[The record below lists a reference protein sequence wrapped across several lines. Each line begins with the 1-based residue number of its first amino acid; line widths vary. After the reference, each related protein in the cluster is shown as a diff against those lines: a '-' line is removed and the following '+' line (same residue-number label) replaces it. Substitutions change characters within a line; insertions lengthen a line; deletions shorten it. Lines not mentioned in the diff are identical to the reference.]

1 MNYCLLTML
10 AKPLLVKLLGYL
22 KVYVFDR
29 KFWLLYWKSQF
40 FLSTGGRHF
49 LTKPENSNS
58 TIHRA
63 VGFSCPRPPFS
74 ASAPCP
80 GPVEG
85 EGSTTWGKNGEKKAT
100 GQVSGLL
107 QTRGRDL
114 QCRSLQKRGRG
125 LRQWGIIYDAVHL
138 KKGKK
143 SPCQSKVRQ
152 KVFKKRKGDNIF
164 TAAGGRTARHSHKR
178 RGGGIRWGTCRQR
191 VGLTVLSFLQMAP
204 SWLLAD
210 KIVIINHSPH
220 PNSRACFQIL
230 IWLLKNAAWITVRH
244 GTLDFGHKTFLHGC
258 LFLPITNNTEIL
270 HVLRHPSDDK
280 TTSWGLFYLVWW
292 LPRQKLRSLYQL

>member
-85 EGSTTWGKNGEKKAT
+85 EGSTTWGKNGEKTAT
-100 GQVSGLL
+100 SQVSGLL

-114 QCRSLQKRGRG
+114 QVQITAEKRERIAAVGHHLWCSTSEEGQEVSLPKQSQAKSFQEAER
-125 LRQWGIIYDAVHL
+125 RQYFYGCWWKDCSLDAAATSAGVEVL
-138 KKGKK
+138 DGAPAGKE
-143 SPCQSKVRQ
+143 
-152 KVFKKRKGDNIF
+152 
-164 TAAGGRTARHSHKR
+164 
-178 RGGGIRWGTCRQR
+178 
-191 VGLTVLSFLQMAP
+191 
-204 SWLLAD
+204 LA
-210 KIVIINHSPH
+210 
-220 PNSRACFQIL
+220 
-230 IWLLKNAAWITVRH
+230 
-244 GTLDFGHKTFLHGC
+244 
-258 LFLPITNNTEIL
+258 
-270 HVLRHPSDDK
+270 
-280 TTSWGLFYLVWW
+280 
-292 LPRQKLRSLYQL
+292 